1 MSNPSEIEA
10 VDVSIIVVAW
20 NVKKLLQDCLRSVYE
35 HTHEATFEVV
45 YVDNGSQDGS
55 VEMVRREYPQ
65 VHLIENAQNEGFIK
79 ANNQGIEVARGRY
92 VLLLNSDT
100 ILLDDVVAGLVRF
113 ADAHPEAAVVGPRVL
128 NPDGTLQRNCFM
140 FPSVLNMFL
149 FATYLNKMFPRSRFF
164 GRERMTWW
172 DFDEARQVETVCGCC
187 SLVRK
192 AAIDQV
198 GMMDPRYFVY
208 GDDPDWCYRFRQAGW
223 TVWFA
228 PVGRIIHLGG
238 QNTRQM
244 ARKFRWQL
252 AGSTLLFVK
261 LHRGPAAFWA
271 ARLLHALFFW
281 LRLPYW
287 IGAGLIGRP
296 RAWQQV
302 GTYAAGGW
310 FCLAAW
316 KRLLMKRDVV
326 EEKISEPVVAR

>member
-1 MSNPSEIEA
+1 MASS

-20 NVKKLLQDCLRSVYE
+20 NGKDLVRDCLASVYDK
-35 HTHEATFEVV
+35 TRDVAFEVIC
-45 YVDNGSQDGS
+45 VDNGSEDGLADMLPD
-55 VEMVRREYPQ
+55 EFPQ
-65 VHLIENAQNEGFIK
+65 VQVIRNAHNRGFVV
-79 ANNQGIEVARGRY
+79 ANNQAIEVAQGRY

-100 ILLDDVVAGLVRF
+100 VLLDNVVAGLVAF
-113 ADAHPEAAVVGPRVL
+113 ADEHTEAAVVGPRVL
-128 NPDGTLQRNCFM
+128 NPDRTLQRNCFM

-149 FATYLNKMFPRSRFF
+149 FATYLNKVFPRSRFF
-164 GRERMTWW
+164 GRERLTWW
-172 DFDEARQVETVCGCC
+172 DFDEPRQVETVCGCC
-187 SLVRK
+187 SLVRRT
-192 AAIDQV
+192 AIDEV
-198 GMMDPRYFVY
+198 GLMDPRFFFY
-208 GDDPDWCYRFRQAGW
+208 GDDPDWCFRFRKSGW
-223 TVWFA
+223 QVWFA
-228 PVGRIIHLGG
+228 PVGEIIHLGG
-238 QNTRQM
+238 QSSGQM
-244 ARKFRWQL
+244 ARRFRWQL
-252 AGSTLLFVK
+252 TASMLLFMK

-287 IGAGLIGRP
+287 LGAGLIGRP